1 MELQKLLSDNQQTF
15 NQCLRWRGDA
25 GVTGPTW
32 PQARPTCWKSPYMQA
47 VHVMAP
53 ATLLGEIVELRISE
67 ALPNSLSAVLAA
79 PDAAGRSM
87 QENGRLAV

>member
-1 MELQKLLSDNQQTF
+1 MPVLLDRHGRKPGQ
-15 NQCLRWRGDA
+15 LA
-25 GVTGPTW
+25 G
-32 PQARPTCWKSPYMQA
+32 KSPYMQA